1 MVSVRTLFVVCS
13 IFALLS
19 CTSTGRQEFTNMYPV
34 SMDDMATL
42 YIYRP
47 KYRPSSHVKVP
58 IFRNGELIGVLG
70 DASWLRATISSGEHV
85 LHTKPTYRDDKKNMN
100 IKSSFKAGEV
110 YYLRW
115 SKLSGDKTII
125 EKYFNTTGDHL
136 LELVP
141 REIATAE
148 ISGLDKVA
156 ISTVH

>member
-42 YIYRP
+42 YICRP

-70 DASWLRATISSGEHV
+70 DAS
-85 LHTKPTYRDDKKNMN
+85 
-100 IKSSFKAGEV
+100 
-110 YYLRW
+110 
-115 SKLSGDKTII
+115 
-125 EKYFNTTGDHL
+125 
-136 LELVP
+136 
-141 REIATAE
+141 
-148 ISGLDKVA
+148 
-156 ISTVH
+156 